1 MSPHW
6 QTIILPCFL
15 EFAEKEGTVPGDLH
29 ILLQQ
34 YYPVLFLF
42 ARDHLSIS
50 EGLGNEE
57 SIDWFVKA
65 RLAEIENIVCQTKAI
80 FMPTL
85 SDCSPNPSPTSDAR
99 QQLCGSNTE
108 LDQDSY
114 SAKGSTHLI
123 STKDQSLVMEMVD
136 AMEDDSDTYDSESV
150 LPYRKWRNMTRENY
164 YDLALRITEK
174 IDKMH
179 NNEHDICQGLSRQ
192 KRIESLLVLMKNLAI
207 LGQTTLLT

>member
-1 MSPHW
+1 MFYHW
-6 QTIILPCFL
+6 KAIMLPCFL
-15 EFAEKEGTVPGDLH
+15 DFAEKEATAQGNLH
-29 ILLQQ
+29 ILLQK

-57 SIDWFVKA
+57 SIDWFVKT
-65 RLAEIENIVCQTKAI
+65 RLAEIENSVCQMKAI

-114 SAKGSTHLI
+114 SAEESTHPI
-123 STKDQSLVMEMVD
+123 STKNEYLVQKMVD

-164 YDLALRITEK
+164 YDLALRITV
-174 IDKMH
+174 M
-179 NNEHDICQGLSRQ
+179 LSPY
-192 KRIESLLVLMKNLAI
+192 K
-207 LGQTTLLT
+207 TLFSIADW